1 MKDKRNEPSMKTSRT
16 PVKYNLGIPV
26 SKLVQ
31 GIIFL
36 LLCIVLL
43 VVEIRYHHAKPGEA
57 AIAQQEAEQEEAV
70 KSFEAYAT
78 AQTEPGNLINE
89 QTIIVNGEAVESYVS
104 PYAMEFGRPE
114 DYFALPGIA
123 AFRGNNYR
131 NGASYGTANVANG
144 EANIVWQKE
153 TSALQAPDGNVWT
166 GSGWTGQPLIAQ
178 WPLEQRQSFSYMYDW
193 AKTQETLT
201 EVIYATM
208 DGYVYFLEL
217 ETGKPTRDPL
227 FLGFTFKGAG
237 SLDPRGWPI
246 LYVGAGYE
254 SSRGAGRVLVVNLCD
269 GTIMYEFG
277 AADGYA
283 NRTWSMY
290 DASPLYYE
298 EGDELIY
305 PGENG
310 LLYIIQLNTSYNMEE
325 GIVGIAP
332 DEPVRWRYNGVRTGD
347 KFWVGVEASPV
358 IWTHYLYMADNG
370 GNLMCMDLRTLKLVW
385 VQDVLDDTNCTPVLE
400 CEDGHP
406 YLYISTSFH
415 AGWRAAE
422 NSTAT
427 IPVWKIDAL
436 SGEVVWQHD
445 YTCFTQSGVSGGVQG
460 TMALGKNDLKD
471 LVFVPVSR
479 CGDQASAGVLAALN
493 KKTGE
498 TVWEFPTVIYSWSSP
513 VDFYDENGKGYLI
526 YCTSGGFLYLLDGA
540 TGEKLASIDLDG
552 NIEASAAMFNDMV
565 VVGHRSQ
572 RIFGIKIS

>member
-1 MKDKRNEPSMKTSRT
+1 MNNKPTKTKMR
-16 PVKYNLGIPV
+16 LGIPV
-26 SKLVQ
+26 SKLIQ
-31 GIIFL
+31 AG
-36 LLCIVLL
+36 VLL
-43 VVEIRYHHAKPGEA
+43 VLCVVLIVVEVRYHNTKPGEA
-57 AIAQQEAEQEEAV
+57 AEAKRAEQEAEAV
-70 KSFEAYAT
+70 AHFDVFST
-78 AQTEPGNLINE
+78 TNTEPSRLINE
-89 QTIIVNGEAVESYVS
+89 QSVIVNGEAVEDFHLTGE
-104 PYAMEFGRPE
+104 MEFGSPE
-114 DYFALPGIA
+114 NYFALPGIA
-123 AFRGNNYR
+123 TFRSNNYR
-131 NGASYGTANVANG
+131 NGASYGTAAVTDGKATIAW
-144 EANIVWQKE
+144 EKE

-178 WPLEQRQSFSYMYDW
+178 WTYEQRQTMHNMYDW
-193 AKTQETLT
+193 AKNQEVLN

-208 DGYVYFLEL
+208 DGNVYFLEL
-217 ETGKPTRDPL
+217 ETGKPTRDPI

-237 SLDPRGWPI
+237 ALDPRGWPI
-246 LYVGAGYE
+246 LYVGAGYAG
-254 SSRGAGRVLVVNLCD
+254 SRGDGRVLIVNLCD

-283 NRTWSMY
+283 FRTWSMY
-290 DASPLYYE
+290 DASPLVHAE
-298 EGDELIY
+298 SDRLIY

-310 LLYIIQLNTSYNMEE
+310 LLYIVNLNSSYDPAT
-325 GIVGIAP
+325 GTVGMMP
-332 DEPVRWRYNGVRTGD
+332 DEPVRWRYNGVRTGTAY
-347 KFWVGVEASPV
+347 WVGVEASPV

-370 GNLMCMDLRTLKLVW
+370 GNFMCLDLNTLKLMW

-436 SGEVVWQHD
+436 NGEVVWYHD
-445 YTCFTQSGVSGGVQG
+445 YTCYTQSGVSGGVQG
-460 TMALGKNDLKD
+460 TMAIGKNKLSDLI
-471 LVFVPVSR
+471 FVPVSR
-479 CGDQASAGVLAALN
+479 SGDQASAGVLAALN

-513 VDFYDENGKGYLI
+513 VDFYDEDGNGYLI

-540 TGEKLASIDLDG
+540 TGEKLTGIDLDG

-572 RIFGIKIS
+572 RIFGIRIS

>member
-1 MKDKRNEPSMKTSRT
+1 MNKKTTKTKMR
-16 PVKYNLGIPV
+16 LGVPV
-26 SKLVQ
+26 SKLIQ
-31 GIIFL
+31 AAL
-36 LLCIVLL
+36 LLALCMVL
-43 VVEIRYHHAKPGEA
+43 VVVEVRYHHAKPGEA
-57 AIAQQEAEQEEAV
+57 AEAKRAEQEAEAV
-70 KSFEAYAT
+70 AHFDVFST
-78 AQTEPGNLINE
+78 ANTEPSRLINE
-89 QTIIVNGEAVESYVS
+89 QTVIVNGEAVADFHLSGE
-104 PYAMEFGRPE
+104 MEFGNPD

-123 AFRGNNYR
+123 TFRGNNYR
-131 NGASYGTANVANG
+131 NSAAYGTASVTDGKAD
-144 EANIVWQKE
+144 IVWEKE

-166 GSGWTGQPLIAQ
+166 GSGWTGQPLMAQ
-178 WPLEQRQSFSYMYDW
+178 WTYEQRQTMHNMYDW
-193 AKTQETLT
+193 AKNQEVLN

-208 DGYVYFLEL
+208 DGNVYFFEL
-217 ETGKPTRDPL
+217 ETGKATRDPV

-237 SLDPRGWPI
+237 ALDPRGWPI
-246 LYVGAGYE
+246 LYVGAGYAG
-254 SSRGAGRVLVVNLCD
+254 SRGDGRVLIVNLCD
-269 GTIMYEFG
+269 GSIMYEFG

-283 NRTWSMY
+283 FRTWSMY
-290 DASPLYYE
+290 DASPLVHAE
-298 EGDELIY
+298 SDRLIY

-310 LLYIIQLNTSYNMEE
+310 VLYIVNLNSSYDPDT
-325 GIVGIAP
+325 GTVGMMP
-332 DEPVRWRYNGVRTGD
+332 DEPVRWRYNGVRTGTAY
-347 KFWVGVEASPV
+347 WVGVEASPV

-370 GNLMCMDLRTLKLVW
+370 GNLMCMDLNTLKLMW

-436 SGEVVWQHD
+436 NGEVVWYHD
-445 YTCFTQSGVSGGVQG
+445 YTCYTQSGVSGGVQG
-460 TMALGKNDLKD
+460 TMAIGKNKLSDLI
-471 LVFVPVSR
+471 FVPVSR

-513 VDFYDENGKGYLI
+513 VDFYDEEGNGYLI

-540 TGEKLASIDLDG
+540 TGEKLTGIDLDG